1 MTNNDVG
8 WELYRSF
15 LAVLEEGSLSGAAR
29 ALDIAQPTVGRHIT
43 ALERSLG
50 LALFTRSPTG
60 LLPTE
65 VALEVRAHAA
75 AMQSAAAA
83 LKRAASSHGAGV
95 QGVVR
100 VTASNVVGVEVLPPI
115 ITGLRERHPGLTIE
129 LALTDKV
136 QDLLRR
142 EADIAVRM
150 VRPRQGALVARRVGR
165 IELGLHAT
173 AHYLERHGVPRT
185 TADLE
190 RHAVIGFDRVTPF
203 LRGAAKMLGG
213 IDREMFAL
221 RSDSDLAQMALL
233 RAGAGLGFCQLPLA
247 RRAGLVRVLPK
258 QLVLYLECWVTM
270 HEGLRNSAHC
280 RATFDALVSG
290 LRRYIGE

>member
-1 MTNNDVG
+1 MAATDVG

-29 ALDIAQPTVGRHIT
+29 ALDIAQPTVGRHVA

-50 LALFTRSPTG
+50 LPLFTRSPTG

-65 VALEVRAHAA
+65 AAVELGAHAA
-75 AMQSAAAA
+75 AMESAAAA

-100 VTASNVVGVEVLPPI
+100 VTASDVVGVEVLPLI
-115 ITGLRERHPGLTIE
+115 ITRLRERHPGLTIE
-129 LALTDKV
+129 LALTNKV

-142 EADIAVRM
+142 EADIAIRM
-150 VRPRQGALVARRVGR
+150 LRPSQGALVARRVGR

-173 AHYLERHGVPRT
+173 ARYLERHGVPRAA
-185 TADLE
+185 ADLK
-190 RHAVIGFDRVTPF
+190 RHSVIGFDRVTPF
-203 LRGAAKMLGG
+203 VRGAAKILGG
-213 IDREMFAL
+213 VDREMFAL
-221 RSDSDLAQMALL
+221 RTDSDLAQLALL

-247 RRAGLVRVLPK
+247 HRAELVRVLPK
-258 QLVLYLECWVTM
+258 QFALHLECWVTM
-270 HEGLRNSAHC
+270 HEGLRNSPRC
-280 RATFDALVSG
+280 RATFDALVAG
-290 LRRYIGE
+290 LQRYIDE